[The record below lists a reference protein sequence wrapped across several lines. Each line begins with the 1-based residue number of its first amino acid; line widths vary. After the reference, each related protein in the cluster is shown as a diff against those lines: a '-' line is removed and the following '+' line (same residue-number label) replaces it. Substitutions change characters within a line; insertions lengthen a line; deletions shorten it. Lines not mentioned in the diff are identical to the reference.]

1 VPERVSGT
9 RRHGWDVFLTGLA
22 MLLLTALMGVLAA
35 GLTTARG
42 APLSRRDTPAPSS
55 SIASDVRNR
64 FEPPVASRAWKS
76 IVLHHSATD
85 QGNVAS
91 IDAAHRM
98 QKDRRGNPWLGIGYH
113 FVVGNGQQMAD
124 GEIQPTFRWLKQLA
138 GAHAGS
144 RDFNESGIGICL
156 IGNFDERAPTAK
168 QVAAV
173 RELLQTLARRYAI
186 PRERVLRHWDV
197 QATLCPGRLFPWDQ
211 AVAGLPLEPKGS

>member
-1 VPERVSGT
+1 
-9 RRHGWDVFLTGLA
+9 
-22 MLLLTALMGVLAA
+22 MLLLTALMGDLAA
-35 GLTTARG
+35 ALTTGTG
-42 APLSRRDTPAPSS
+42 APAPPRATGPRDTPTPPRG
-55 SIASDVRNR
+55 IALNEPDR

-76 IVLHHSATD
+76 IVLHHSATS

-91 IDAAHRM
+91 IDAVHRK
-98 QKDRRGNPWLGIGYH
+98 QKDRSGNPWLGIGYH

-124 GEIQPTFRWLKQLA
+124 GEIQPTFRWIRQLA

-144 RDFNESGIGICL
+144 RDFNESGIGVCL

-173 RELLQTLARRYAI
+173 RELLRALARHYAI
-186 PRERVLRHWDV
+186 PRERIFRHLDI